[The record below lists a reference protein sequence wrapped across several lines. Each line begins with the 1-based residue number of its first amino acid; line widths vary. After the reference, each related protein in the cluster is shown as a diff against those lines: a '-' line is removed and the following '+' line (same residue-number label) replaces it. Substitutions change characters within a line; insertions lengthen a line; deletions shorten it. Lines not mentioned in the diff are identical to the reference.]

1 MYISKRIEVSWTHE
15 EEQKIEKFRQFL
27 QDAAKKVKDL
37 VPSLYEELD
46 AIDRSLYDILY
57 RSFDED
63 VDFDTK
69 EDK

>member
-46 AIDRSLYDILY
+46 AIDRSLYDIIY